1 MANVVNGKAKW
12 PDSPTVM
19 TRPSSASSSD
29 CSGDEIGEIWT
40 LSSSPWPT
48 HTHTHTHTGYNQISS
63 SGLNFTQAIRL
74 VSTLPVVPLKFCS
87 WQLDGWKFFSGDS
100 VWIEIQLLFLVG
112 VEIFLLQELGDS
124 LTEKEDLLRD
134 SLLGALA
141 GFGCGPG
148 EEDLRFHPMFNLS
161 LSLKRQVTLK
171 KN

>member
-1 MANVVNGKAKW
+1 MAKLNGLTHPQWW
-12 PDSPTVM
+12 PDPVLHPPLTAVGM
-19 TRPSSASSSD
+19 KLER
-29 CSGDEIGEIWT
+29 SGHCHPHRG
-40 LSSSPWPT
+40 L
-48 HTHTHTHTGYNQISS
+48 HTHTHTGYNQISS